1 MSADHWIAADW
12 GTTNLRLWAMR
23 GLVAVH
29 HRASAQGMGGLTRDQ
44 YAGVL
49 AGEIADWAEWAN
61 APIVACGM
69 VGSRQG
75 WVEAP
80 YATVPTQAQTP
91 LVKVPDCN
99 VWIICGASQTDP
111 ADVMRGEET
120 QIAGLLAARPD
131 FDGVVCLPGTHTKWA
146 QISAGEICSFQSF
159 MTGEIFAL
167 LAEQSVLRHTVGGDG
182 FDAAAFDMA
191 AFDAAV
197 NDALAQ
203 PHRAYGRLF
212 QLRAG
217 ALVGDLAPH
226 TARATLSG
234 LLIGWELAGAKPYWL
249 GQEVALIGAPKL
261 AALYA
266 RALEKQGV
274 RVAQAEAEA
283 ATLAGLHRAWKRI
296 GETA

>member
-1 MSADHWIAADW
+1 MTSDHWIAADW

-23 GLVAVH
+23 GAEVVH
-29 HRASAQGMGGLTRDQ
+29 QRASARGMGGLNRTEFAQ
-44 YAGVL
+44 VL
-49 AGEIADWAEWAN
+49 ADETADWAEWTGA
-61 APIVACGM
+61 AIVACGM

-75 WVEAP
+75 WHEAP
-80 YATVPTQAQTP
+80 YAKAPTLAQTP
-91 LVKVPDCN
+91 LANVPGTR
-99 VWIICGASQTDP
+99 VWITCGVSQDNP

-120 QIAGLLAARPD
+120 QIAGLLAARAD
-131 FDGVVCLPGTHTKWA
+131 FEGVVCLPGTHTKWA
-146 QISAGEICSFQSF
+146 HISAGEICSFQSF
-159 MTGEIFAL
+159 MTGEVFEL
-167 LAEQSVLRHTVGGDG
+167 LAGKSVLRHTV
-182 FDAAAFDMA
+182 ASSCATEEE

-217 ALVGDLAPH
+217 ALIGDLSPE
-226 TARATLSG
+226 TARSTLSG

-249 GQEVALIGAPKL
+249 GQEVALIGAPAL

-266 RALEKQGV
+266 RALRHQGV
-274 RVAQAEAEA
+274 QVSEADAEA

>member
-1 MSADHWIAADW
+1 VTSGNWIAADW
-12 GTTNLRLWAMR
+12 GTTNLRIWAMR
-23 GLVAVH
+23 GADVLH
-29 HRASAQGMGGLTRDQ
+29 HRTSPKGMGGLSQDQ
-44 YAGVL
+44 FAPVL
-49 AGEIADWAEWAN
+49 AQEIADWADWAG

-75 WVEAP
+75 WLEVP

-91 LVKVPDCN
+91 LANVPDTN
-99 VWIICGASQTDP
+99 VWITSGVSQIAP
-111 ADVMRGEET
+111 FDVMRGEET
-120 QIAGLLAARPD
+120 QIAGLLAARAD

-146 QISAGEICSFQSF
+146 HISAGEICSFQSF

-167 LAEQSVLRHTVGGDG
+167 LAEQSVLRHTVTTAEALDE
-182 FDAAAFDMA
+182 A

-217 ALVGDLAPH
+217 GLLGDLPPQ

-249 GQEVALIGAPKL
+249 GQEVALIGASSL
-261 AALYA
+261 SHLYR
-266 RALEKQGV
+266 RALVSQGV
-274 RVAQAEAEA
+274 RVSEADAEA